1 MWLEFKSYV
10 LTNDFWWLYVQKI
23 CGLPKRQTCLLNK
36 LGNKLRPDI
45 EYQNKP
51 NG

>member
-1 MWLEFKSYV
+1 MGPTLHKG
-10 LTNDFWWLYVQKI
+10 N
-23 CGLPKRQTCLLNK
+23 GLPKRQTCLLNK

-51 NG
+51 NR